1 MIADTGFLIGLDRG
15 DRRSWARYEVL
26 RREAVNLLTS
36 AAVVAEVWRGGP
48 RQARL
53 AVVLRAAQVAAL
65 TEYEAREVGILL
77 GRRGGTGVPDAH
89 VALLAGRHPGRGVAT
104 GDRGDLETL
113 GIPPDR
119 IIDV

>member
-1 MIADTGFLIGLDRG
+1 MIADTGFWIALDRG

-26 RREAVNLLTS
+26 RREAVSLLTS

-53 AVVLRAAQVAAL
+53 AVALRTADVAAL
-65 TEYEAREVGILL
+65 TESEARDVGVLL
-77 GRRGGTGVPDAH
+77 GRWGGAAVPDAH

-113 GIPPDR
+113 GVRADR
-119 IIDV
+119 IVDV